1 VAFSTS
7 LDSLLQHVP
16 YTAPAHRNSSVFT
29 MGKFVDLRKKDDERK
44 KKERTWEEPSMKRLS
59 RMSIL
64 Y

>member
-1 VAFSTS
+1 
-7 LDSLLQHVP
+7 
-16 YTAPAHRNSSVFT
+16 